1 MDKHKLQNGPRSQP
15 AYTHKKPAM
24 SSNPTAVPAATFDVT
39 KIKFSDVA
47 TNSRGSPSVY
57 INADGGPIY
66 LQAPYMHCPFGVNV
80 NKNEGKTS
88 YSVSLSFK
96 GEEGDEQIR
105 KTHEMLL
112 ALDKLVTDTA
122 LSEKNREA
130 WFGAKNG
137 KAKSEEVILENY
149 NPIVK
154 PDKSGKWPDSFKVG
168 INLDRDGVPDLK
180 VWTEFNKQVDPA
192 SLEDT
197 LPRQSYVQPV
207 FKVVQVYFIG
217 KAMWGVSLKLFAL
230 RFKAVATKPVDFE
243 HFFPGEEPPPAAGVN
258 PDDEVEYEE
267 VEEEVDESD
276 DEDAPPAK
284 KSA

>member
-1 MDKHKLQNGPRSQP
+1 
-15 AYTHKKPAM
+15 
-24 SSNPTAVPAATFDVT
+24 
-39 KIKFSDVA
+39 
-47 TNSRGSPSVY
+47 
-57 INADGGPIY
+57 
-66 LQAPYMHCPFGVNV
+66 VNV

-88 YSVSLSFK
+88 YSISLSFK
-96 GEEGDEQIR
+96 GEEGDGQIR
-105 KTHEMLL
+105 KTHEMLS

-122 LSEKNREA
+122 LSDKNREA

-154 PDKSGKWPDSFKVG
+154 SDKTGKWPDSFKVG

-180 VWTEFNKQVDPA
+180 VWTETNKAVDPEN
-192 SLEDT
+192 LEEK

-230 RFKAVATKPVDFE
+230 RFKSPATKPVDFE
-243 HFFPGEEPPPAAGVN
+243 HFFPGEEPPPADDAGVN
-258 PDDEVEYEE
+258 PDDEAEYEE
-267 VEEEVDESD
+267 VEEEVSD

-284 KSA
+284 RQA